1 MIIGCWNIR
10 GLNDPIKHSELHRL
24 IHQERIELFLVW
36 LKLELKT
43 RIKIM
48 FLNFF
53 CVLGPS
59 CIIIIS
65 LVVGV
70 FGFVGMLIR

>member
-1 MIIGCWNIR
+1 VYTNLKIKLRIVPRVIQDKIII
-10 GLNDPIKHSELHRL
+10 I
-24 IHQERIELFLVW
+24 IIENLP
-36 LKLELKT
+36 LKT

-59 CIIIIS
+59 CIIMIS

>member
-1 MIIGCWNIR
+1 VYTNLKIKLRIVPRVIQYKIII
-10 GLNDPIKHSELHRL
+10 I
-24 IHQERIELFLVW
+24 IIIENLP
-36 LKLELKT
+36 LKT

-59 CIIIIS
+59 CIIMIS

>member
-1 MIIGCWNIR
+1 VYTNLKIKLRIVPRVIQYKIII
-10 GLNDPIKHSELHRL
+10 I
-24 IHQERIELFLVW
+24 IIENLP
-36 LKLELKT
+36 LKT

-59 CIIIIS
+59 CIIMIS

>member
-1 MIIGCWNIR
+1 MYTNLKIKLRIVPRVIQDKIII
-10 GLNDPIKHSELHRL
+10 I
-24 IHQERIELFLVW
+24 IIENLP
-36 LKLELKT
+36 LKT

-59 CIIIIS
+59 CIIMIS